1 MKAQLDENLPPGL
14 AQALNCIARVHDHE
28 IIHVLD
34 IVDRGTSDVDLFAAA
49 TAHGVQV
56 HITQDNHNRRQIE
69 REAIAKSGLIVFVLA
84 KGWASLSYY
93 DKAARLIEWWPR
105 IVDQADLITPPDVF
119 RIPAKKVGKGRF
131 ERVKITK

>member
-1 MKAQLDENLPPGL
+1 MKAQLDENLPRGL
-14 AQALNCIARVHDHE
+14 AQALNCIAKAHDHE

-34 IVDRGTSDVDLFAAA
+34 IVEAGTSDVDLFATA
-49 TAHGVQV
+49 TAQGVQV

-84 KGWASLSYY
+84 KGWASLPYY

-105 IVDQADLITPPDVF
+105 IVDQAELITPPAVF

-131 ERVKITK
+131 EPVKITK